1 MGFVNALSPMNIVI
15 MIASVTMGIIIGCMP
30 GLSAAM
36 GVALLLPLTFGM
48 EPSAGLIMLGGI
60 YSGAIFGGS
69 ISAILIH
76 TPGTPASAATALD
89 GYAMTLKE
97 WKSPHKY

>member
-1 MGFVNALSPMNIVI
+1 MAMGFVNALSPMNIVI

-48 EPSAGLIMLGGI
+48 EPSAGLIMLGA
-60 YSGAIFGGS
+60 STAEPS
-69 ISAILIH
+69 SADPFPL
-76 TPGTPASAATALD
+76 S
-89 GYAMTLKE
+89 
-97 WKSPHKY
+97 